1 MIEAYQGD
9 VLKREKRKGEG
20 YIMGRNKMTASQAD
34 GVNYKRAKT
43 WQIALAMMTGAGQMA
58 FYMLMTSATYI
69 GNANFGILVAVTGVI
84 ITGSRI
90 FDGITDPLVAYVIER
105 SSGKHGK
112 IRIFMMIGWA
122 LMALATT
129 LMCNIFPNFGFKGVV
144 GIVTFVFA
152 YAIYILGYTFVGVS
166 TSMTGN
172 IMTNDPGQRPTLSVW
187 STVYSYLTPMIMSM
201 VSMAVILPKHDFIQG
216 TSYFKELNIVVIF
229 VSLAF
234 YLLACVG
241 ITPYDKEENFAGI
254 STDNKEKNKVS
265 LKDMIA
271 LLKENK
277 ELQRYM
283 IAACSDKLAQTIGSA
298 SVVTTMLSGIWI
310 GSMSISSIL
319 SAVAMLPSIIFA
331 MIGAKIAAKKGNKAS
346 MCDWTK
352 ICIIINVL
360 YALFL
365 LLAPVSQ
372 IGALMNGTATSVALA
387 GGMAAV
393 YILFNFANNGA
404 KMVVS
409 VATNTLRM
417 DIVDYELDR
426 TGKYMPAAV
435 SATYSFVDKFISAFG
450 ATIATSCVALIGYT
464 TTAPQQGDP
473 LTVGVKVM
481 TIFLL
486 IICPVLGWICTLVS
500 MKNSNLTREKMVEVQ
515 KNIEEKKK
523 AAMAK
528 N

>member
-1 MIEAYQGD
+1 
-9 VLKREKRKGEG
+9 
-20 YIMGRNKMTASQAD
+20 MGKNKVTASQAD

-84 ITGSRI
+84 ITASRI
-90 FDGITDPLVAYVIER
+90 FDGITDPIVAYVIER
-105 SSGKHGK
+105 FNSRYGK

-129 LMCNIFPNFGFKGVV
+129 LMCNIFPNFGLKGAI
-144 GIVTFVFA
+144 GIAAFVFA

-166 TSMTGN
+166 TSITGN
-172 IMTNDPGQRPTLSVW
+172 VMTNDPRQRPTLSVW

-234 YLLACVG
+234 YLISCIG
-241 ITPYDKEENFAGI
+241 ITPYDKKENFEGV
-254 STDNKEKNKVS
+254 SVKKDEESKVS
-265 LKDMIA
+265 FKDMIA
-271 LLKENK
+271 LIKENK

-298 SVVTTMLSGIWI
+298 SIVSTMLFGIWI

-319 SAVAMLPSIIFA
+319 SAVAMLPSIVFA
-331 MIGAKIAAKKGNKAS
+331 IIGAKIAAKKGNKAS

-365 LLAPVSQ
+365 IFAPISE
-372 IGALMNGTATSVALA
+372 IGGLMNGTASSTTVAGALIF
-387 GGMAAV
+387 V
-393 YILFNFANNGA
+393 FVLFNFGNNGA

-409 VATNTLRM
+409 VATNALRM

-450 ATIATSCVALIGYT
+450 STIATACVALIGYT
-464 TTAPQQGDP
+464 TVAPQQGDP
-473 LTVGVKVM
+473 LTTGVKVM

-486 IICPVLGWICTLVS
+486 IVCPILGWVCTLVS
-500 MKNSNLTREKMVEVQ
+500 MKKSNLTREKMVEVQ
-515 KNIEEKKK
+515 KNIEEKK
-523 AAMAK
+523 ASIQNAK
-528 N
+528 TAN

>member
-1 MIEAYQGD
+1 
-9 VLKREKRKGEG
+9 
-20 YIMGRNKMTASQAD
+20 MGKNKMTASQAD
-34 GVNYKRAKT
+34 GVNYKKAKI
-43 WQIALAMMTGAGQMA
+43 WHIALAMMTGAGQMV
-58 FYMLMTSATYI
+58 FYILMGSATYI

-84 ITGSRI
+84 ITASRS
-90 FDGITDPLVAYVIER
+90 FDGITDPIVAYVIER
-105 SSGKHGK
+105 YNGKHGK
-112 IRIFMMIGWA
+112 IRIFMMAGWA

-129 LMCNIFPNFGFKGVV
+129 LMCNIFPNFGFKGMI
-144 GIVTFVFA
+144 GIVTFVLA

-166 TSMTGN
+166 TSITGN
-172 IMTNDPGQRPTLSVW
+172 VMTNDPRQRPTLSVW

-201 VSMAVILPKHDFIQG
+201 VFMAVILPKHDFIQG
-216 TSYFKELNIVVIF
+216 TSYFKEVNIVVIL
-229 VSLAF
+229 VSLVF
-234 YLLACVG
+234 YLLACIG
-241 ITPYDKEENFAGI
+241 IAPYDKKENFEGI
-254 STDNKEKNKVS
+254 SVGKAEDSRVS
-265 LKDMIA
+265 FKDMIA
-271 LLKENK
+271 LIKENK

-283 IAACSDKLAQTIGSA
+283 VAACSDKLAQTIGSA
-298 SVVTTMLSGIWI
+298 SVVSTMLFGIWI

-331 MIGAKIAAKKGNKAS
+331 VIGAKIAAKKGNKAS

-352 ICIIINVL
+352 VCIVLNVL

-365 LLAPVSQ
+365 VFAPVSE
-372 IGALMNGTATSVALA
+372 IGGLMNGTASSTAVA
-387 GGMAAV
+387 GGLALV
-393 YILFNFANNGA
+393 FVLFNFGNNGV

-409 VATNTLRM
+409 VATNALRM

-450 ATIATSCVALIGYT
+450 ATIATACVALIGYT

-486 IICPVLGWICTLVS
+486 IVCPILGWICTLVS
-500 MKNSNLTREKMVEVQ
+500 MKNSDLTREKMVEVQ
-515 KNIEEKKK
+515 KNIEEKKAAIAK
-523 AAMAK
+523 ASSA
-528 N
+528 NE